1 MRLGPIAGATL
12 IVPDLRRAL
21 IAYVEQLRLFE
32 VARDPVSRQR
42 ALDMGETALIEA
54 PSATLALAHDGAPCL
69 YLIETPVAAP
79 HGNEGK
85 RGWTRL
91 DFSVSDLSAVC
102 SRLAGPEWTRLPG
115 DEPMQAGAQSAAF
128 FRGPAGE
135 YVGFRQVS
143 DGSDRITAAAAA
155 AAEGRVEALLG
166 VGLEV
171 ANIPAALAFYQGL
184 GLVAGR
190 HTAARAVGELRGG
203 QHIEFVPAAKLPGRD
218 ASLVAGIRM
227 VSFARSD
234 RRGHRLDAA
243 DDPSA
248 RILAGPAREAIEL
261 V

>member
-69 YLIETPVAAP
+69 YLIEAPVAAL
-79 HGNEGK
+79 HGNEGA

-91 DFSVSDLSAVC
+91 DFGVSDLGAVC
-102 SRLAGPEWTRLPG
+102 SRLAGPEWTRLSG
-115 DEPMQAGAQSAAF
+115 AEPMQAGAQSAAF

-135 YVGFRQVS
+135 HVGFRQVS
-143 DGSDRITAAAAA
+143 DRSDRITTAA

-190 HTAARAVGELRGG
+190 CTAAGAVGELREG
-203 QHIEFVPAAKLPGRD
+203 QHIEFVPAAKSPERG
-218 ASLVAGIRM
+218 ASLVASIRM

-234 RRGHRLDAA
+234 GRGRRLDAA

>member
-12 IVPDLRRAL
+12 IVPDLQQAL

-32 VARDPVSRQR
+32 VARDPLSRQR

-54 PSATLALAHDGAPCL
+54 PSATLALARDGAPCL
-69 YLIETPVAAP
+69 YLIEAPVAAL
-79 HGNEGK
+79 HGNEGT

-91 DFSVSDLSAVC
+91 DFSVSELSAVC
-102 SRLAGPEWTRLPG
+102 SRLAGPEWTRLPEV
-115 DEPMQAGAQSAAF
+115 EPMQAGAQPAAL

-135 YVGFRQVS
+135 HVGFRQVS
-143 DGSDRITAAAAA
+143 DRSDRVMAA

-190 HTAARAVGELRGG
+190 CTAAGAIGELRDR
-203 QHIEFVPAAKLPGRD
+203 QHIEFVPAAASPKRD
-218 ASLVAGIRM
+218 ASLSASIRM

-234 RRGHRLDAA
+234 GHGRRLDAA